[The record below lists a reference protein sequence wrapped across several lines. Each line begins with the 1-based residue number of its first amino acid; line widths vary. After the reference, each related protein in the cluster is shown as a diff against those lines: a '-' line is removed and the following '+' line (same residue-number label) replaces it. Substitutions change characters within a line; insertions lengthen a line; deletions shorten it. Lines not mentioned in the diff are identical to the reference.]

1 MTTGIAIRQP
11 RTRQDPRTANDMEAE
26 PIPHHHVC
34 SYCDKVVD
42 SVHDCPIGL
51 RFCERDIYGQ
61 CVMCRDWVQASS
73 LALEFFNV
81 NSDDLV
87 CEPCAVKCGVG
98 FGLWAAFSRG
108 LLLDSWS

>member
-1 MTTGIAIRQP
+1 
-11 RTRQDPRTANDMEAE
+11 MEAE

-87 CEPCAVKCGVG
+87 CVSASACGQRFLVG
-98 FGLWAAFSRG
+98 CCSIRG
-108 LLLDSWS
+108 GK